1 MRKKPKIV
9 RNKMIIP
16 KRDEQP
22 MLFQFDGDITL
33 SEKAIIQIE
42 MLLPKLIDTFWESSK
57 NIKEEDNE

>member
-1 MRKKPKIV
+1 
-9 RNKMIIP
+9 MIIP

-42 MLLPKLIDTFWESSK
+42 MFLPKLIDKFWESSK

>member
-16 KRDEQP
+16 KRDEQHK
-22 MLFQFDGDITL
+22 LFQFDGDITL

-42 MLLPKLIDTFWESSK
+42 MFLPKLIDKFWESSK
-57 NIKEEDNE
+57 NNKEEDNE

>member
-16 KRDEQP
+16 KRDEHP
-22 MLFQFDGDITL
+22 MLFQFNEAITL

-42 MLLPKLIDTFWESSK
+42 MFLPKLIDKFWESIK
-57 NIKEEDNE
+57 TKKEEDNE